1 MTETPKP
8 KWDKERTHPR
18 YLFETAV
25 SLTTPEPARQVL
37 RGKSIDVSEGGISVR
52 VPAELAIGIIVQL
65 EFTVPPQR
73 EPIRVRAIVRNSIIS
88 RYGMEFLTLT
98 AEQRGQVLR
107 YCLTLTP
114 L

>member
-1 MTETPKP
+1 MSEIQKP
-8 KWDKERTHPR
+8 KWEKERVHPR
-18 YLFETAV
+18 YALES
-25 SLTTPEPARQVL
+25 SLNLITPEPNRQTL
-37 RGKSIDVSEGGISVR
+37 KGRSIDISEGGISAR
-52 VPAELAIGIIVQL
+52 VPADLASGIIVQL

-73 EPIRVRAIVRNSIIS
+73 EPVRVRAIVRNSIIS

-98 AEQRGQVLR
+98 PEQRGQILR

>member
-1 MTETPKP
+1 MADIPKP
-8 KWDKERTHPR
+8 KWDKERIHPR
-18 YLFETAV
+18 VIFETAV
-25 SLTTPEPARQVL
+25 SMITPEPGRQVL
-37 RGKSIDVSEGGISVR
+37 RGKSIDISEGGISAR
-52 VPAELAIGIIVQL
+52 VPADLASGIIVQL

-73 EPIRVRAIVRNSIIS
+73 DPVRVRAIVRNSIIS

-98 AEQRGQVLR
+98 PEQRGQILR

>member
-1 MTETPKP
+1 MAETLKP
-8 KWDKERTHPR
+8 KWDRERLHSR

-25 SLTTPEPARQVL
+25 GLTTPEPARLVL
-37 RGKSIDVSEGGISVR
+37 KGKSIDISEGGISVR

-65 EFTVPPQR
+65 EFMVPLQR
-73 EPIRVRAIVRNSIIS
+73 DPVRVRAIVRNSIIS

-98 AEQRGQVLR
+98 AEQRGQILR